1 MTASFKFNN
10 KKEYLILKIR
20 YSFCVQNKRKQNHRQ
35 HQWHPYIVKVGK
47 KNVLHD
53 VFIIVGKSER
63 PWSRKR
69 ELNVCISAI
78 NIIRIVRGYAVDIVN
93 LKIGAVS

>member
-1 MTASFKFNN
+1 MHRWKLSGTMGLAHGFHFHNN

-47 KNVLHD
+47 KTSSMMF
-53 VFIIVGKSER
+53 FIIVGKVR
-63 PWSRKR
+63 DRGAAR
-69 ELNVCISAI
+69 ES
-78 NIIRIVRGYAVDIVN
+78 
-93 LKIGAVS
+93 